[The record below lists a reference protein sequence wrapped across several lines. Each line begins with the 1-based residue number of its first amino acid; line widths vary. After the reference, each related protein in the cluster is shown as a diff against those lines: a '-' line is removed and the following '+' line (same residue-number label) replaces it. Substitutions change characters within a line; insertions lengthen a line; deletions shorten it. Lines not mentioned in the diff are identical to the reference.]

1 MMFRPHQ
8 ADAVRL
14 ALRKGLAQEGP
25 PSQGLDAR
33 LRDALA
39 DTGRARFTADQ
50 KDDVKSALRSC
61 DEKNLRVDLG
71 AALAGPEGKPTA
83 DVDGPAE
90 RRAEARA
97 EFFFFVDRAEG
108 APDVILLV
116 GREARSPFIRERG
129 AEARVEALAWRAF
142 LVQPLAQGAPHGVGL
157 VGREHH
163 VRASSQAHFWGS
175 PAGRGSLACFFL
187 CFVLP

>member
-39 DTGRARFTADQ
+39 DKGRARFTADQ
-50 KDDVKSALRSC
+50 KDDVRSALR

-71 AALAGPEGKPTA
+71 AALAGPEGRPTT
-83 DVDGPAE
+83 DVDGPALTE
-90 RRAEARA
+90 PVTEPKSPK
-97 EFFFFVDRAEG
+97 VG
-108 APDVILLV
+108 ATMDGSAHSFQGY
-116 GREARSPFIRERG
+116 GRKVSADGGDPTFC
-129 AEARVEALAWRAF
+129 W
-142 LVQPLAQGAPHGVGL
+142 
-157 VGREHH
+157 
-163 VRASSQAHFWGS
+163 
-175 PAGRGSLACFFL
+175 SL
-187 CFVLP
+187 

>member
-71 AALAGPEGKPTA
+71 AALAGPEGLPTT
-83 DVDGPAE
+83 DVDGPAMPPVPPMPPKE
-90 RRAEARA
+90 PLVPEPTSPK
-97 EFFFFVDRAEG
+97 VG
-108 APDVILLV
+108 AGMDGSAHSFQGY
-116 GREARSPFIRERG
+116 GRKVSADGGDPTFC
-129 AEARVEALAWRAF
+129 W
-142 LVQPLAQGAPHGVGL
+142 
-157 VGREHH
+157 
-163 VRASSQAHFWGS
+163 
-175 PAGRGSLACFFL
+175 SL
-187 CFVLP
+187 

>member
-14 ALRKGLAQEGP
+14 ALRKGLDREGP

-71 AALAGPEGKPTA
+71 AALAGPEGLPTT
-83 DVDGPAE
+83 DVDGPAMLPMPPVVQE
-90 RRAEARA
+90 PPMPPKAEP
-97 EFFFFVDRAEG
+97 EEPTSPKVG
-108 APDVILLV
+108 AGMDGSAHSFQGY
-116 GREARSPFIRERG
+116 GRKVSADGGDPTFC
-129 AEARVEALAWRAF
+129 W
-142 LVQPLAQGAPHGVGL
+142 
-157 VGREHH
+157 
-163 VRASSQAHFWGS
+163 
-175 PAGRGSLACFFL
+175 SL
-187 CFVLP
+187 